1 MTAFAPTRPVDTVRP
16 AYREPTFLRYVAG
29 QAVSVLGDQVWYV
42 ALSWV
47 AVRLASPAVA
57 GLILAVSSLPRLALL
72 LLGGAL
78 VDRYGPRRLMIGS
91 DLARAVV
98 SLVAAGTALAAPGL
112 ALLVTVALVFGLAD
126 AVFLPAA
133 GAIAPRLLRPE
144 QLASGAG
151 ASTLAARAALTVG
164 APLGGALVAVGGLPL
179 ACLVNAAT
187 FVVSV
192 ATLASVRPR
201 PVAGAAQPGPPEPLV
216 GALRAG
222 VRYLLRNRV
231 LRVVLLVSLLTNL
244 GFVGPMNIGLA
255 LVSTVRGW
263 GAAGIGDMLAGFG
276 IGAVTGALLMIRV
289 RSGGRAVAA
298 ACAAVQGGAVFTI
311 AVAPHLWTAV
321 LATTLAGL
329 TSGPLAIVITS
340 LVQRFTDDPFRGRVA
355 SVNTLANLGVTP
367 MAMAAMG
374 ALAGRLGTVTA
385 FACSAGLELAAAMIC
400 VLWLRI
406 PPRSRT
412 EATVEDRRTGRAR

>member
-1 MTAFAPTRPVDTVRP
+1 MTEVATARPVDTVGP
-16 AYREPTFLRYVAG
+16 AYREPTYLRYVAG

-42 ALSWV
+42 ALSWT
-47 AVRLASPAVA
+47 AVRLASPGVA

-72 LLGGAL
+72 LFGGAV

-91 DLARAVV
+91 DLLRAVI
-98 SLVAAGTALAAPGL
+98 SLVAVGIALAAPGVP
-112 ALLVTVALVFGLAD
+112 LLVMVALVFGLAD

-144 QLASGAG
+144 QIASGAG
-151 ASTLAARAALTVG
+151 INTLAARAALTVG

-187 FVVSV
+187 FMVSV

-201 PVAGAAQPGPPEPLV
+201 AVAENPHPGPPESLV

-222 VRYLLRNRV
+222 LAYLLHHRV
-231 LRVVLLVSLLTNL
+231 LRVLLVVSLLTNL

-255 LVSTVRGW
+255 LVSTARGW
-263 GAAGIGDMLAGFG
+263 GAAGIGEMLAGFG
-276 IGAVTGALLMIRV
+276 IGAVIGAMPMSRV
-289 RSGGRAVAA
+289 RRGERVIATV
-298 ACAAVQGGAVFTI
+298 CAAVQGSAVFTI
-311 AVAPHLWTAV
+311 AIAPRLWAAV

-329 TSGPLAIVITS
+329 TSGPLAVVITS
-340 LVQRFTDDPFRGRVA
+340 QVQRFTDDRFRGRVA

-374 ALAGRLGTVTA
+374 AVAGRLGTTPA
-385 FACSAGLELAAAMIC
+385 FAGSAALELAAAAIC
-400 VLWLRI
+400 LLRLRT
-406 PPRSRT
+406 PGSRS
-412 EATVEDRRTGRAR
+412 GHPG

>member
-1 MTAFAPTRPVDTVRP
+1 MTEVAAARPVHTSSP
-16 AYREPTFLRYVAG
+16 AYREPIYLRYVAG

-42 ALSWV
+42 ALSWM
-47 AVRLASPAVA
+47 AVRLASPGVA
-57 GLILAVSSLPRLALL
+57 GLVLAVSSLPRLALL
-72 LLGGAL
+72 LFGGAI

-91 DLARAVV
+91 DLLRAVI
-98 SLVAAGTALAAPGL
+98 SLAAAGIALAAPGVP
-112 ALLVTVALVFGLAD
+112 LLVLVALMFGLAD

-133 GAIAPRLLRPE
+133 GTIAPRLLQPK
-144 QLASGAG
+144 QIASGAG
-151 ASTLAARAALTVG
+151 INTLAARAALTVG

-201 PVAGAAQPGPPEPLV
+201 PVAEAAHPGPPQPLL
-216 GALRAG
+216 GAMRAG
-222 VRYLLRNRV
+222 LAYLLRHRV
-231 LRVVLLVSLLTNL
+231 LRVLLLVSLLANL

-255 LVSTVRGW
+255 LVSTARGW
-263 GAAGIGDMLAGFG
+263 GAAGIGAMLAGFG
-276 IGAVTGALLMIRV
+276 IGAVIGALPMTRV
-289 RSGGRAVAA
+289 RSGERAIATV
-298 ACAAVQGGAVFTI
+298 CAAVQGSAVFTI
-311 AVAPHLWTAV
+311 AIAPRLWTAV

-329 TSGPLAIVITS
+329 TSGPLAVVITS
-340 LVQRFTDDPFRGRVA
+340 LVQRFTHDRFRGRVA

-374 ALAGRLGTVTA
+374 AIAGRLGTIPA
-385 FACSAGLELAAAMIC
+385 FAGSAVLELAAAAIC

-406 PPRSRT
+406 PESK
-412 EATVEDRRTGRAR
+412 